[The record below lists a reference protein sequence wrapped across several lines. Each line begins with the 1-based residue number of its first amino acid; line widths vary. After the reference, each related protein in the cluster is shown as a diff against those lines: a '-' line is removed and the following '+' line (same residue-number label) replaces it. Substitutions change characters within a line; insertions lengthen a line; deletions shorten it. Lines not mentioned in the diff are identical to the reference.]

1 MHFSS
6 PYHCAYLR
14 IAIKG
19 KLGVVALA
27 NAAHVYRSIG
37 VDCRRSHTAELAT
50 NCEITE
56 QTRRIRARRH
66 SITHVDGVHMRTIVH
81 FLLTQ

>member
-1 MHFSS
+1 MIVGL
-6 PYHCAYLR
+6 YLR

-19 KLGVVALA
+19 KLSVVALA

-37 VDCRRSHTAELAT
+37 VDWRRSHTAELAT

-56 QTRRIRARRH
+56 QTRRIRRH
-66 SITHVDGVHMRTIVH
+66 SITHVDGAHMRTIVH